1 MRVKQRPG
9 RCYGALNGRYLWQL
23 QGLIKIKLQNEDG
36 AFVEYSL
43 DLALTTIPGNL
54 GKLDPVSEFVH
65 VRKAPA
71 AGALQAFSVGNIVGC
86 AHVIP
91 EIATSS
97 KTGDGRNEQ
106 WIVNSHIDL
115 ATWNDVYN

>member
-1 MRVKQRPG
+1 VRLP
-9 RCYGALNGRYLWQL
+9 WQL
-23 QGLIKIKLQNEDG
+23 QRLYKIKLQNEYW
-36 AFVEYSL
+36 AFVKYWIAL
-43 DLALTTIPGNL
+43 VLTTIPENSGNL
-54 GKLDPVSEFVH
+54 DPHLIFAQ

-71 AGALQAFSVGNIVGC
+71 AIALQVFGVGNIVGFT
-86 AHVIP
+86 HIFP